1 MSFHALIFDFVFI
14 IAFSV
19 SRLLT
24 KLNFIPLLTPIT
36 TIRKSIKIEGTDSQ
50 CLKKTPLNKLLKSNF
65 AI

>member
-24 KLNFIPLLTPIT
+24 KLNFIPLLTSHT
-36 TIRKSIKIEGTDSQ
+36 YNNNEEV
-50 CLKKTPLNKLLKSNF
+50 NKN
-65 AI
+65 

>member
-36 TIRKSIKIEGTDSQ
+36 TIMKSIKIEGTDYR
-50 CLKKTPLNKLLKSNF
+50 
-65 AI
+65 